1 MIIKHLLILILFLT
15 CCSENNHN
23 QQSSPPK
30 SQSAYNR
37 QSSPPQKL
45 SSIDKENL
53 KKEIIEELRQEFK
66 SEPKKKDASY
76 YHASVSGSIIVSQN
90 GTNKFK
96 WKKKCNYCG
105 NAESSTRNDS
115 RRSGGIST
123 MHYCHKCKKQS
134 KVKIET
140 SKNYK

>member
-1 MIIKHLLILILFLT
+1 MIIKHLLILILSLT

-23 QQSSPPK
+23 QHASTPK

-53 KKEIIEELRQEFK
+53 KKEIIEELRQEFN

-76 YHASVSGSIIVSQN
+76 YHVSVSGSIIVSQN

-105 NAESSTRNDS
+105 NTESSTRNDS
-115 RRSGGIST
+115 RRSGGLST
-123 MHYCHKCKKQS
+123 MHYCHKCKKKS

-140 SKNYK
+140 SKN